1 MVEPVLL
8 PLEDELTMPKHDLSS
23 ALGQEMLSAADTAQF
38 RHRLCFVY
46 TDSVKSE
53 LPQIEQ

>member
-1 MVEPVLL
+1 
-8 PLEDELTMPKHDLSS
+8 MPKHDLSS

-38 RHRLCFVY
+38 RHRLCFFY